1 MHDSGGGGV
10 ADDGAGQGGGIIRNK
25 ADGNMESFIIFLVMF
40 VTIIGPSAVIAA
52 IGYASIRAL
61 GRNPSAAPKILQA
74 MIVALVFSEAIAVIA
89 LLILFQIFGRG

>member
-1 MHDSGGGGV
+1 M
-10 ADDGAGQGGGIIRNK
+10 RN
-25 ADGNMESFIIFLVMF
+25 FIVFLVLF
-40 VTIIGPSAVIAA
+40 VTILGPSTVIAA

-89 LLILFQIFGRG
+89 LLILFQLFA